1 MVKATPFQRQAG
13 EGRVRRALLASENAI
28 RLIPGEDDGSARG
41 AAAAASYNAEEED
54 ETEEET
60 GGGFNAMAVFRGKV
74 CDIGFCVL
82 LAVC

>member
-13 EGRVRRALLASENAI
+13 EGRVRRALLASENDM

-41 AAAAASYNAEEED
+41 ATAPASYNAEEED

-60 GGGFNAMAVFRGKV
+60 TGRDFNAMAVIMLEQERMG
-74 CDIGFCVL
+74 
-82 LAVC
+82 